1 MKLEEYRSR
10 AFAYALE
17 QGCDAAETYYVSG
30 DSLSMNAQD
39 GEIDRYEVSRQA
51 GLSLRVQYEGSDGYA
66 YTEALDDPEQLVRRA
81 MDNAKIIE
89 PRTSIP
95 CRDAAPMKRS
105 RLRRIPLKGS
115 ARRR

>member
-39 GEIDRYEVSRQA
+39 GEIDRY
-51 GLSLRVQYEGSDGYA
+51 
-66 YTEALDDPEQLVRRA
+66 
-81 MDNAKIIE
+81 
-89 PRTSIP
+89 
-95 CRDAAPMKRS
+95 
-105 RLRRIPLKGS
+105 
-115 ARRR
+115 

>member
-66 YTEALDDPEQLVRRA
+66 YTEALDDPLQQL
-81 MDNAKIIE
+81 
-89 PRTSIP
+89 IP
-95 CRDAAPMKRS
+95 GKDPAGMLQKE
-105 RLRRIPLKGS
+105 LQ
-115 ARRR
+115 